1 MVVSNT
7 PGVLTDATADIAI
20 ALMLAATRR
29 MSETE
34 AILRRGGWDGLRP
47 TGWLGMGLQ
56 GKTLGIV
63 GMGRIGEA
71 TARRAALG
79 FGMRVVYFNRS
90 PVGPFDF
97 AAEALPT
104 VEAVLAE
111 ADVVSL
117 HVPGRRRRT
126 PG

>member
-1 MVVSNT
+1 M
-7 PGVLTDATADIAI
+7 LTDATADLAI
-20 ALMLAATRR
+20 ALILAATRR

-34 AILRRGGWDGLRP
+34 AILRRGGWDGFRP

-63 GMGRIGEA
+63 GMGRIGQA

-79 FGMRVVYFNRS
+79 FGMRIDLLQPLAGRRPSTS
-90 PVGPFDF
+90 PPR
-97 AAEALPT
+97 PRPSI
-104 VEAVLAE
+104 EAVLAE

-117 HVPGRRRRT
+117 HVPGRRRQRR
-126 PG
+126 G